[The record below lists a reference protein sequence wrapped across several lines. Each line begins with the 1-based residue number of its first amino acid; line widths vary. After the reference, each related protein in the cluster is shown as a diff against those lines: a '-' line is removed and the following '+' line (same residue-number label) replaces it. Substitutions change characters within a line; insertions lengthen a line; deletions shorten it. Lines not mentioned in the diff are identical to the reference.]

1 MRVSEL
7 WRFPVKSML
16 GERLDQ
22 ASVTPRGILG
32 DRAYGLIDAE
42 TGNVVSAKS
51 VKRFPDLLACRA
63 GFVEEP
69 QLGGPLPAVRIDLPG
84 AASVLSDAGDA
95 DGVLT
100 DFFGREVS
108 LAQSAPADFTIDQY
122 HPDIEDVDPFGNRD
136 NVVQQKLGAALFAE
150 MGVDSAVRPGSFM
163 DVYPVSLLTTST
175 VTRLQEIRPESR
187 FDTRRFRMNV
197 TIDTS
202 RSATH
207 SDASFLE
214 NDWVGSTLA
223 IGEGVEMHVTMP
235 GPRCVMTTL
244 PQEDLPADNDILRTL
259 ARHNRLDIMGAGK
272 FPCAGVYAVV
282 VTPGTARVGD
292 VVRVD

>member
-1 MRVSEL
+1 MRVGEL
-7 WRFPVKSML
+7 WRFPVKSMR

-22 ASVTPRGILG
+22 AFVTPRGILG

-51 VKRFPDLLACRA
+51 VKRFPGLLACQA
-63 GFVEEP
+63 DFVEEP
-69 QLGGPLPAVRIDLPG
+69 GLDQPLPAVRIDLPG
-84 AASVLSDAGDA
+84 GASVLSDAGNA
-95 DGVLT
+95 DSVLT
-100 DFFGREVS
+100 DFFGREVT
-108 LAQSAPADFTIDQY
+108 LAQSAPEDFTIDQY

-163 DVYPVSLLTTST
+163 DVFPISLLTTST
-175 VTRLQEIRPESR
+175 VARLQEIRPESR

-197 TIDTS
+197 TIEIRGRGAPS
-202 RSATH
+202 
-207 SDASFLE
+207 ASFLE
-214 NDWVGSTLA
+214 NDWVGSSLA
-223 IGEGVEMHVTMP
+223 IGEGVEVHVTTP

-259 ARHNRLDIMGAGK
+259 AQHNRLDIMGAGK

-282 VTPGTARVGD
+282 IQRGVVRVGD
-292 VVRVD
+292 AVDLA